1 MPSTP
6 VQSASQSTPVSSASL
21 APSSKGTSSKKK
33 REGKREREEFNAT
46 LQAVLSPSKKSKRAQ
61 PSPSPAQ
68 TRAKTLKIQEARC
81 ASKDVSSLFPDN
93 VFPEMQ
99 KFKKDG
105 GSKIEIRIIGLFYT
119 EQGLEFKTLLEFAE
133 ENKKCFMTKFD
144 GKSDALTRSP
154 LKRHIEEIIA
164 LDENLDEI
172 HVALQPLLDSP
183 DLKRTCM
190 GLRVVMS
197 EQPCGTKE
205 RRCVYSVV
213 EKFPEIFRFNEW
225 ALSSDQIHV
234 VSQSASGNESGW
246 VSYKE
251 LNEVIESEKSSR
263 RASRKPSR
271 NASRNKD
278 SCNHYLYSLANI
290 EWMEHDLDIREQGLI
305 PWDDISDINTNQ
317 QQAQVF
323 TP

>member
-1 MPSTP
+1 MSTTP
-6 VQSASQSTPVSSASL
+6 VQSASQQTPVSSASL
-21 APSSKGTSSKKK
+21 VPSSKETSSKKK
-33 REGKREREEFNAT
+33 REREDVRAL
-46 LQAVLSPSKKSKRAQ
+46 LQEGLSPSKKSKR
-61 PSPSPAQ
+61 PKSFTPAQ
-68 TRAKTLKIQEARC
+68 TRSKTLKIQEARC

-93 VFPEMQ
+93 IFPEMQ

-154 LKRHIEEIIA
+154 LKMHIEEIIA

-234 VSQSASGNESGW
+234 VSQSASGDESGW

-278 SCNHYLYSLANI
+278 SCNHRLYSLASI
-290 EWMEHDLDIREQGLI
+290 EWMEHDLDFREQGLI
-305 PWDDISDINTNQ
+305 PWDDILDIHTNQ